1 MLTFL
6 LDHTLS
12 FLLWLIEIFDAFL
25 PNRFLEVKCISPS
38 GRSSWQLF
46 SESSIIKFVFACV
59 YLKFQSWVY
68 QNHCQL
74 HQQNHLVCFFAS
86 KFILWYDQCLPS
98 GLVYFAKLTFEV
110 DLKSGLSSELM
121 IDRFCDIRIIFISR
135 TSGWSSLFN
144 FANVNFFGDFGANMI

>member
-59 YLKFQSWVY
+59 YLKFQSWAY

-74 HQQNHLVCFFAS
+74 RQLHQQKHLVCFFAS
-86 KFILWYDQCLPS
+86 KFILMKQPM
-98 GLVYFAKLTFEV
+98 LTIWVVLFFEADIWGRFEV
-110 DLKSGLSSELM
+110 RTIVGVNDWQILWQSHHIYISNFRLIFTIE
-121 IDRFCDIRIIFISR
+121 FC
-135 TSGWSSLFN
+135 
-144 FANVNFFGDFGANMI
+144 